1 MSDNKYLELQ
11 LIQKQVEEIRDLLD
25 RFDEQIMQIENLIY
39 DLQDFRK
46 LKKGDSILIPL
57 ASGIFA
63 KAQLMDNDALKV
75 NVGKNTVV
83 EKDVLSTV
91 DMLEN
96 QMQEISS
103 YRNQSVVN
111 LGMLIDRSNKIKE
124 ELNKENV

>member
-1 MSDNKYLELQ
+1 MSENKYLELQ
-11 LIQKQVEEIRDLLD
+11 LIQKQVEEIKSILE

-46 LKKGDSILIPL
+46 LKKGDNILIPL

-63 KAQLMDNDALKV
+63 KAKLTDNNNLKV

-111 LGMLIDRSNKIKE
+111 LRMLIDRSNKIKE